1 MPTRPANRP
10 AIVTSVALASVGGL
24 VLGRFGW
31 MVPVWY
37 LIVGLGLTILFWRSR
52 VWWVVLIGMSLIV
65 GLVRAEDFHHLQSI
79 LRYQIGRQTSLVGT
93 VVTDPIIN
101 DKRQSDYRV
110 GELQLNGRSVIGVVR
125 VYSTP
130 VRLLRGYR
138 VALSGKLETG
148 YATWDAALYY
158 PQLMVVS
165 SSQSVLEHWRQTFFL
180 GIHAALPE
188 PEASFGLGLL
198 IGVGAL
204 IPKPLQLELQRVG
217 LSHLV
222 AVSGYNLTIIV
233 RLVSRVLGR
242 LGRNIA
248 LILSIWLIGVFVVL
262 SGASSSIVRAGVVSV
277 MSLLAGHIGQRV
289 DALALVS
296 LAAAGTALYNPG
308 YLNDIGWLL
317 SFLAFFG
324 ILVLAPAV
332 MARFGE
338 PRLAI
343 GRMMIETMAA
353 EVMTLPLIV
362 GIFSQLSVVGLLA
375 NLVIE
380 PMVPLAMLAGLASGL
395 AGLWVPYWSDY
406 LVVPMG
412 FILTFMLQLIGA
424 MARLPWAMTTT
435 NLTLSEMLGCYGTL
449 LVLTAALVC
458 YNRRRNR

>member
-1 MPTRPANRP
+1 MPTRPANSP
-10 AIVTSVALASVGGL
+10 AIVTSVALASIAGL
-24 VLGRFGW
+24 VLARFGYSVS
-31 MVPVWY
+31 MPIAAGITSITV
-37 LIVGLGLTILFWRSR
+37 LLWRSR
-52 VWWVVLIGMSLIV
+52 IWWLAIIALSLAIGL
-65 GLVRAEDFHHLQSI
+65 LRAENIHHQQMV
-79 LRYQIGRQTSLVGT
+79 LRTRIGQEVTLVGT

-110 GELQLNGRSVIGVVR
+110 GEIALDGGRTIGVVR

-138 VALSGKLETG
+138 VALSGILESG

-158 PQLMVVS
+158 PQLQVVS
-165 SSQSVLEHWRQTFFL
+165 SSQSVLERWRQDFFL
-180 GIHAALPE
+180 GIHASLPE

-242 LGRNIA
+242 LGRNVA
-248 LILSIWLIGVFVVL
+248 LILSIWLIGVFVVI
-262 SGASSSIVRAGVVSV
+262 SGASSSIVRAGVVSIL
-277 MSLLAGHIGQRV
+277 SLLLGHIGRRL
-289 DALALVS
+289 DALVLVS

-338 PRLAI
+338 PRLAV
-343 GRMMIETMAA
+343 GRMMIETLAA

-362 GIFSQLSVVGLLA
+362 GIFSQLSVVGLAA

-380 PMVPLAMLAGLASGL
+380 PMVPLAMLASLVAGL
-395 AGLWVPYWSDY
+395 AGLWLPLWSDY
-406 LVVPMG
+406 IVVPTG
-412 FILTFMLQLIGA
+412 VILKFMLQLIGA
-424 MARLPWAMTTT
+424 MAALPWAMTTT
-435 NLTLSEMLGCYGTL
+435 SLSTIQMLECYAVIIALT
-449 LVLTAALVC
+449 VALVC
-458 YNRRRNR
+458 YNRWRNR